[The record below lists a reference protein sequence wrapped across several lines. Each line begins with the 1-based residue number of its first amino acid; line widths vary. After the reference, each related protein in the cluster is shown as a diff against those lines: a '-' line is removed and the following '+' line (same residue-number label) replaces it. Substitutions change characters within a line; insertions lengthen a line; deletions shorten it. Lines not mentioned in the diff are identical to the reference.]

1 MERMELW
8 FFMEG
13 FFDGLLLVN
22 LFFYN
27 KFMLNLIS
35 KFLVLWELSSLYN
48 RSLMSTYF
56 YL

>member
-1 MERMELW
+1 
-8 FFMEG
+8 MEG

-56 YL
+56 YV